1 MKLNLPLFTALILAP
16 VTINTA
22 EPGNFSKANQA
33 PVTDDPNLP
42 RVMIIGDSISVGYTD
57 EVRRL
62 LAGKVNV
69 HRVAGNAGPSSSGV
83 DKMKEW
89 LAPTNG
95 TWDVIHFN
103 FGLHDL
109 KLGTGGKDNQPYA
122 TSDGHQVSIEDY
134 EKNLSQIVAKFKT
147 TGAALVWCSTTPV
160 PAGKVDPPRQP
171 DDVIKY
177 NEVARQVM
185 IKNGVA
191 IDNLFTA
198 ALTRLPDIQL
208 SQNVHYT
215 KEGYAELAKQVAV
228 SIEDALKKRG
238 GR

>member
-1 MKLNLPLFTALILAP
+1 M
-16 VTINTA
+16 
-22 EPGNFSKANQA
+22 
-33 PVTDDPNLP
+33 
-42 RVMIIGDSISVGYTD
+42 
-57 EVRRL
+57 
-62 LAGKVNV
+62 
-69 HRVAGNAGPSSSGV
+69 
-83 DKMKEW
+83 
-89 LAPTNG
+89 
-95 TWDVIHFN
+95 
-103 FGLHDL
+103 
-109 KLGTGGKDNQPYA
+109 
-122 TSDGHQVSIEDY
+122 
-134 EKNLSQIVAKFKT
+134 AKFKT

-228 SIEDALKKRG
+228 SIEDALNKRG
-238 GR
+238 GC